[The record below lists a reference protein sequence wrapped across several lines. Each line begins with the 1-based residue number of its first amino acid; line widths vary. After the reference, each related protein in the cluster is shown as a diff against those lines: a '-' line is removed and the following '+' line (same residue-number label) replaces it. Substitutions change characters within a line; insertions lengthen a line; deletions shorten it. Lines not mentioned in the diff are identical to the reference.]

1 MLYSRVPL
9 VIILYIVVNICQSQ
23 SPNSFSQVALV
34 VKNMPACPTRA
45 AGDSRFNPW
54 VEKILWGRKQ
64 QPTPVFLPGKSH
76 GQRSLE
82 GYSPWGRKESDT
94 TEYTHTKSNYNSC
107 ADHLILP
114 GNSAPAALSRENSR
128 RGTTWS
134 KEQSGPGKTEQKQQS
149 VRRGHRSRS
158 EA

>member
-1 MLYSRVPL
+1 M
-9 VIILYIVVNICQSQ
+9 
-23 SPNSFSQVALV
+23 
-34 VKNMPACPTRA
+34 VKNPPAS
-45 AGDSRFNPW
+45 AGAVRGVAQPL
-54 VEKILWGRKQ
+54 EAGMA
-64 QPTPVFLPGKSH
+64 PTPGLLPGEPH

-128 RGTTWS
+128 RGTAWS

-149 VRRGHRSRS
+149 VRRGHGSRS

>member
-1 MLYSRVPL
+1 MQIHHWVRKIP
-9 VIILYIVVNICQSQ
+9 CR
-23 SPNSFSQVALV
+23 
-34 VKNMPACPTRA
+34 RA
-45 AGDSRFNPW
+45 WQA
-54 VEKILWGRKQ
+54 
-64 QPTPVFLPGKSH
+64 TPVSLPAKLH

-128 RGTTWS
+128 RGTAWS

-149 VRRGHRSRS
+149 VRRGHGSRS
-158 EA
+158 EAWDAMGLLLLGVNCVSLSSGSGHLERKRVSFKSLFKNSTH